1 MSNTTASK
9 IKGYCLVTGASH
21 GIGRAISH
29 EWASKG
35 VSIVAVAIDEVAL
48 KTLKEDIESEYNVSC
63 ITLTKDLLNQDT
75 PKEIFSWCVDN
86 NINIQVLVNNVG
98 LGSAGSFEDTTLEFD
113 VCLVKLNI
121 FPMIQ
126 LTKLFLPTLK
136 KFEKS
141 YILNMSSLGS
151 YRPIPYKALYT
162 ASKAFIYSFS
172 KAISSELK
180 EDNVQVSVSCPAGVY
195 TNPDVV
201 ERIKASG
208 KIAKWTSLYVDIV
221 AAYIVSGML
230 KGKNLIIPGRGA
242 KVLMV
247 LMKLMP
253 ESLNRWMVGRN
264 MKRNQSAKK
273 G

>member
-1 MSNTTASK
+1 MSKTYLSK
-9 IKGYCLVTGASH
+9 ITGYCLITGASH

-29 EWASKG
+29 EWASRG
-35 VSIVAVAIDEVAL
+35 VSIVAVAIDEKAL
-48 KTLKEDIESEYNVSC
+48 EVLKEEIESEFKVSC
-63 ITLTKDLLNQDT
+63 ITLTKDLLNPDT
-75 PKEIFSWCVDN
+75 PKEIFSWCVEN
-86 NINIQVLVNNVG
+86 NVDVQILVNNVG
-98 LGSAGSFEDTTLEFD
+98 LGSAGSFEDTTMEFD
-113 VCLVKLNI
+113 LCLVKLNI

-136 KFEKS
+136 NFERS

-172 KAISSELK
+172 KAITSELK

-195 TNPDVV
+195 TNPAVV

-221 AAYIVSGML
+221 ASYIVTGML

-247 LMKLMP
+247 LMRLIP

-264 MKRNQSAKK
+264 MKRNQGAK
-273 G
+273 

>member
-1 MSNTTASK
+1 MSKTDLSNIT
-9 IKGYCLVTGASH
+9 GYCLVTGASH

-35 VSIVAVAIDEVAL
+35 VSIVAVAIDEDAL

-208 KIAKWTSLYVDIV
+208 KIAKWTSLY
-221 AAYIVSGML
+221 AVSYTHL
-230 KGKNLIIPGRGA
+230 RA
-242 KVLMV
+242 H
-247 LMKLMP
+247 
-253 ESLNRWMVGRN
+253 ET
-264 MKRNQSAKK
+264 
-273 G
+273 

>member
-1 MSNTTASK
+1 MSKNTLSK
-9 IKGYCLVTGASH
+9 ITGHCLITGASH
-21 GIGRAISH
+21 GIGKAIAY

-35 VSIVAVAIDEVAL
+35 VSIVAVAIDGDAL
-48 KTLKEDIESEYNVSC
+48 NDLKEDIESKYEVSC
-63 ITLTKDLLNQDT
+63 VILTKDLLSPDT
-75 PKEIFSWCVDN
+75 PNEIFNWCEENQVK
-86 NINIQVLVNNVG
+86 IQVLVNNVG

-136 KFEKS
+136 MFEKS

-195 TNPDVV
+195 TNADVV
-201 ERIKASG
+201 DRIKASG

-221 AAYIVSGML
+221 ASYIVNGML
-230 KGKNLIIPGRGA
+230 KGKSLIIPGRGA

-247 LMKLMP
+247 LMRLMP

-264 MKRNQSAKK
+264 MKRNQRA
-273 G
+273 

>member
-1 MSNTTASK
+1 MSRTILSE
-9 IKGYCLVTGASH
+9 IKGHCLITGASH
-21 GIGRAISH
+21 GIGRAIAH

-35 VSIVAVAIDEVAL
+35 ISIVAVAIDESAL
-48 KTLKEDIESEYNVSC
+48 EDLKEEVEAKYDVSC
-63 ITLTKDLLNQDT
+63 SILTKDLLNPDT
-75 PKEIFSWCVDN
+75 PNEIFNWCEQN
-86 NINIQVLVNNVG
+86 NIHIQVLVNNVG
-98 LGSAGSFEDTTLEFD
+98 LGSAGSFEETTMEFD
-113 VCLVKLNI
+113 MCLVKLNI

-126 LTKLFLPTLK
+126 LTKLFLPKLK
-136 KFEKS
+136 KFDKS

-180 EDNVQVSVSCPAGVY
+180 GDNVQVSVSCPAGVY
-195 TNPDVV
+195 TNADVV
-201 ERIKASG
+201 DRIKASG

-221 AAYIVSGML
+221 ASYIVNGML
-230 KGKNLIIPGRGA
+230 KGKSLIIPGRGA

-247 LMKLMP
+247 LMRLMP

-264 MKRNQSAKK
+264 MKRNQRA
-273 G
+273 

>member
-1 MSNTTASK
+1 MLKNELSK
-9 IKGYCLVTGASH
+9 ITGCCLITGASH
-21 GIGRAISH
+21 GIGRAISL

-35 VSIVAVAIDEVAL
+35 VSIVAVAIDEKAL
-48 KTLKEDIESEYNVSC
+48 EILKEEIESQFSVRCY
-63 ITLTKDLLNQDT
+63 TLTKDLLNTDT

-86 NINIQVLVNNVG
+86 NVEVQVLVNNVG
-98 LGSAGSFEDTTLEFD
+98 LGSAGSFEDTTMEFD

-136 KFEKS
+136 KFERS

-172 KAISSELK
+172 KAITSELK
-180 EDNVQVSVSCPAGVY
+180 EDNVQVSVSCPGGVY

-221 AAYIVSGML
+221 ASYIVNGML
-230 KGKNLIIPGRGA
+230 RGKNLIIPGSGA

-247 LMKLMP
+247 LMRLMP
-253 ESLNRWMVGRN
+253 ESLNRWMLARN
-264 MKRNQSAKK
+264 MKRN
-273 G
+273 